1 LYSGFLNIHKPL
13 GITSH
18 DVVARVR
25 RVYQRDTGSKKV
37 GHAGTLDPLAEG
49 VLIVCVGSATR
60 LSDYVMHST
69 KQYRATLKLGEVTDT
84 YDAEGRVIAKTDA
97 QHITAQD
104 VQAVLSPFIGDIQQ
118 VPPMYS
124 AIKKDGKKLYE
135 LAREGETIALEARPI
150 HIDSIELTRFENSSV
165 ELLVTCGAG
174 TYIRSLA
181 YDIGQALGVGAH
193 LTHLV
198 RVASGT
204 FHINNAIML
213 ENLLQDPAWTRHITA
228 PQQALTQF
236 PALTLDETQI
246 QALQYGRSFRNL
258 MAIVGETIM
267 GYAPSGELLAIL
279 RSDDDWLRPYKV
291 FLHDTH

>member
-1 LYSGFLNIHKPL
+1 MYSGFLNIHKPR

-25 RVYQRDTGSKKV
+25 RIFQRDTGSKKV

-49 VLIVCVGSATR
+49 VLIVCVGNATR
-60 LSDYVMHST
+60 LSDYVMHTT

-84 YDAEGRVIAKTDA
+84 YDAEGRTIAEYDA
-97 QHITAQD
+97 QHITVQH
-104 VQAVLSPFIGDIQQ
+104 VQAVLKNFIGDIQQ

-124 AIKKDGKKLYE
+124 AIKKGGKKLYE
-135 LAREGETIALEARPI
+135 LAREGEDIALEARPV
-150 HIDSIELTRFENSSV
+150 HIDHIELTRFDNQSV

-181 YDIGQALGVGAH
+181 YDIGSVLGVGAH
-193 LTHLV
+193 LTDLV

-204 FHINNAIML
+204 FHINDAIVL
-213 ENLLQDPAWTRHITA
+213 ENLLQDPTWTRHMIA
-228 PQQALTQF
+228 PQQALIQF
-236 PALTLDETQI
+236 PALTLDETQT
-246 QALQYGRSFRNL
+246 QALQYGRSFRNPT
-258 MAIVGETIM
+258 AIVGETIM